1 MQQEANPWAS
11 HVYVASHSL
20 CEVSVNWKARETVGH
35 ALHPS
40 LEIFFA
46 GKVHYVSKIQVN
58 PFGDQY
64 ILIYSAL

>member
-11 HVYVASHSL
+11 HVYIASHSL

-46 GKVHYVSKIQVN
+46 GKVCIVLAKSRSIHLVMFNK
-58 PFGDQY
+58 F
-64 ILIYSAL
+64 